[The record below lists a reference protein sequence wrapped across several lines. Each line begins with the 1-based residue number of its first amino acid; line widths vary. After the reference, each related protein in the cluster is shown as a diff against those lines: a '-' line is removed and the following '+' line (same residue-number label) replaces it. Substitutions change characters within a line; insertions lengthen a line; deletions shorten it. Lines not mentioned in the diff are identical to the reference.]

1 MGKEATIGAGVGIP
15 LALGLAA
22 ALFLFLRERRLRRQ
36 HATSS
41 HQATRPSQQN
51 VFASSPTD
59 GRSALMQQQQLYEME
74 PAAAVAGLKGF
85 GGGGGGFHEADAGVG
100 GKSVV
105 YEVADNN
112 NR

>member
-1 MGKEATIGAGVGIP
+1 
-15 LALGLAA
+15 
-22 ALFLFLRERRLRRQ
+22 
-36 HATSS
+36 
-41 HQATRPSQQN
+41 
-51 VFASSPTD
+51 
-59 GRSALMQQQQLYEME
+59 MQQQQLYEME